1 MNKAEIQSEIKRVK
15 NALAKTDSPFL
26 KRDYTKYLR
35 KLKKQLKEVI

>member
-1 MNKAEIQSEIKRVK
+1 MIKTELQAEIKRVE

-35 KLKKQLKEVI
+35 KLKKQLKEV